1 VSAVLS
7 DLGLAWEHPV
17 HGAQQTFR
25 VLLAAMSH
33 PGRVFSLPPAAIAG
47 VQPPSTSDGHTMS
60 IASAVSLLTL
70 LDAESSVHFAGPQ
83 DASALAGYFRFHCGV
98 RTVSLDQCQF
108 AYARGSDAD
117 AELCEGMQQGSDT
130 APQDGATLV
139 LDIDG
144 LATRA
149 QKGEVQVLRARGPGV
164 QCQSVLSVRGSLPAL
179 WRWRAPQADAFPRG
193 IDLLLCCGDQVAAIP
208 RSTLL
213 ALETSPCM

>member
-1 VSAVLS
+1 MSAVLS

-33 PGRVFSLPPAAIAG
+33 PGRVYSLPHAAIAG
-47 VQPPSTSDGHTMS
+47 VQPPCTGDGHTMS
-60 IASAVSLLTL
+60 IAAAVSLLTL

-108 AYARGSDAD
+108 AYARGRDAD
-117 AELCEGMQQGSDT
+117 DGSCEVMQQGSDT

-139 LDIDG
+139 LDVDG

-149 QKGEVQVLRARGPGV
+149 QKGEVQVLRMRGPGV
-164 QCQSVLSVRGSLPAL
+164 QTQSVLSVRGSLPAL
-179 WRWRAPQADAFPRG
+179 WRWRARQADAFPRG
-193 IDLLLCCGDQVAAIP
+193 IDLLLCSGDQVAAIP

>member
-25 VLLAAMSH
+25 VLLDAMSH
-33 PGRVFSLPPAAIAG
+33 PGRVYSLPHAAIAG
-47 VQPPSTSDGHTMS
+47 VQPPRASDGHAMS
-60 IASAVSLLTL
+60 IAAAVSLLTL
-70 LDAESSVHFAGPQ
+70 LDAESSVHFAGAQ
-83 DASALAGYFRFHCGV
+83 DASALAGYFRFHCGAPA
-98 RTVSLDQCQF
+98 VSLDRCQF
-108 AYARGSDAD
+108 AYARGSEAD
-117 AELCEGMQQGSDT
+117 AATCEGMPQGSDA

-139 LDIDG
+139 LDVDG
-144 LATRA
+144 LAAHA

-164 QCQSVLSVRGSLPAL
+164 QTQSVLSVRGSLPAL
-179 WRWRAPQADAFPRG
+179 WRWRAQQADAFPRG

-213 ALETSPCM
+213 ALETPPCM

>member
-1 VSAVLS
+1 MSAVLS

-33 PGRVFSLPPAAIAG
+33 PGRVYSLPPAAIAG
-47 VQPPSTSDGHTMS
+47 VQPPSVSDGHAMS
-60 IASAVSLLTL
+60 IAATVSLLTL

-98 RTVSLDQCQF
+98 RTVSLDQSQF
-108 AYARGSDAD
+108 AYGRGSHVDG
-117 AELCEGMQQGSDT
+117 ESCERMQQGSDT

-139 LDIDG
+139 LDVDG
-144 LATRA
+144 LAMHA

-164 QCQSVLSVRGSLPAL
+164 QTQSVLSVRGSLPAL
-179 WRWRAPQADAFPRG
+179 WRWRAQQGDAFPRG
-193 IDLLLCCGDQVAAIP
+193 IDLLLCSGDHVAAIP

-213 ALETSPCM
+213 ALETPPCI